1 MNNNS
6 STFVTVVAWIFIIC
20 SGLATLMSLMQNIMI
35 HLMFNKDKFSQMPED
50 MPAGSAFMFG
60 NFQLIF
66 LAFLLICI
74 LMLVSSIG
82 LLKRKNWARLV
93 FIFVLSI
100 GILWS
105 LASLIFQAVFFST
118 MPEMAQSTELQEFE
132 TMKSVMLWFTAIIS
146 IGFAI
151 LFGWIIKRL
160 MSDTVK
166 QEFIQSP

>member
-6 STFVTVVAWIFIIC
+6 STFVTVVAWIFIIG

-35 HLMFNKDKFSQMPED
+35 HVMFNKERFAELPAD
-50 MPAGSAFMFG
+50 MPAGTAFMFG
-60 NFQLIF
+60 NFQLIL
-66 LAFLLICI
+66 LAFLMICI

-93 FIFVLSI
+93 FIFILSL

-105 LASLIFQAVFFST
+105 IASLILQAVFFST
-118 MPEMAQSTELQEFE
+118 IPEMAQGPEMQEFE
-132 TMKSVMLWFTAIIS
+132 TMQSIMQWFTAIIS

-160 MSDTVK
+160 MSATVK
-166 QEFIQSP
+166 QEFLQ

>member
-1 MNNNS
+1 MNENR
-6 STFVTVVAWIFIIC
+6 STFVTVVAWIFIIG

-35 HLMFNKDKFSQMPED
+35 HVMFDKDKFSHLPED
-50 MPAGSAFMFG
+50 TPTGAAFMFE
-60 NFQLIF
+60 NFQIIF
-66 LAFLLICI
+66 LAFLIICI

-93 FIFVLSI
+93 FIFILSL

-105 LASLIFQAVFFST
+105 LGSLILQAVFFST
-118 MPEMAQSTELQEFE
+118 MPEMAQGPEYQEFK
-132 TMKSVMLWFTAIIS
+132 TMQTLMQWFTAIIS

-160 MSDTVK
+160 LSGTVK
-166 QEFIQSP
+166 QEFLQSL